1 MSTEE
6 SESAEARGNEG
17 ATLEEVAQSIGM
29 HVQKSPKSLP
39 KLDIEAANEK
49 LDISAKFEQ
58 IAKSKGIKLENPKT
72 SKQFSAN
79 LNHNIDKPD
88 DGQSKDMPLLTPEEK
103 IANDKLNLKTSVGSG
118 DIKETKR
125 SKVSEQ
131 LLNSYQNSNNSN
143 AASDKSK
150 TLDANANKV
159 STSESSEGSI
169 GLKSA
174 IAELKSLAGT
184 ERDVLVKTAHE
195 VIIKVRNKLLL
206 ILNGGGVLMVYMRY
220 AQTILP

>member
-1 MSTEE
+1 MSIEE

-17 ATLEEVAQSIGM
+17 ATVEEVAQSNGI
-29 HVQKSPKSLP
+29 HVQKSPKNLP

-88 DGQSKDMPLLTPEEK
+88 SEQSKDMPLLTPEEK
-103 IANDKLNLKTSVGSG
+103 IPNDKINLKAPVDEG
-118 DIKETKR
+118 DVKESKR
-125 SKVSEQ
+125 SKISEQ
-131 LLNSYQNSNNSN
+131 ILNSNQTNNNSN
-143 AASDKSK
+143 SGAASHKSK

-159 STSESSEGSI
+159 SASESNEGSI
-169 GLKSA
+169 DLKSA
-174 IAELKSLAGT
+174 ISDLKSLAGS
-184 ERDVLVKTAHE
+184 ECDVLVKTAQE
-195 VIIKVRNKLLL
+195 VIIKVRNKHLL
-206 ILNGGGVLMVYMRY
+206 IFD
-220 AQTILP
+220 